1 MTHSELVGYAR
12 VSTGDQNI
20 DLQADALKSAGC
32 RKIFSE
38 KLSGKNTDRPELAK
52 LLDYLR
58 EGDTYMS
65 KTNMYHPAL
74 LLLNL
79 GNFKFATSDFVLKQK
94 LSKSRTNNYF
104 RCRQIPTTLVRSNF
118 TYKVSWLR

>member
-1 MTHSELVGYAR
+1 MVGYAR

-52 LLDYLR
+52 LLDNRR